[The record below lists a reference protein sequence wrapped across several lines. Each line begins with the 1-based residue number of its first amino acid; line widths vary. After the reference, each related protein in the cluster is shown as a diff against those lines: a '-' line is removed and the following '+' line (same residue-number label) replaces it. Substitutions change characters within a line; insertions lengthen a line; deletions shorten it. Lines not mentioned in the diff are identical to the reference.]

1 MLRSGSII
9 LLCAT
14 LAACTQPPD
23 PRGVGRNEVLL
34 QVEASGRTE
43 ARPDEARF
51 TAGVQTLAAS
61 AGAASAANAAAMNR
75 VVSAVEAAG
84 VARDDVQTRSITLS
98 RIDYGADRGRFQA
111 NNVVM
116 VRVRNLERAAAA
128 IAAATDAG
136 ANVLSGPD
144 LRVSDPERADRVAYA
159 SAYKSARARAEAY
172 AAAAGLKVARVL
184 AIRDAGASGGPVPY
198 YGDMMEMAAQVRTAS
213 PPPMRPGMNA
223 TEVRVRADFALAE
236 D

>member
-9 LLCAT
+9 LLCAA

-75 VVSAVEAAG
+75 AVSAVEAAG

-111 NNVVM
+111 NNSVM
-116 VRVRNLERAAAA
+116 VRVRNLERAAAT

-144 LRVSDPERADRVAYA
+144 LRVSDPERADRAAYA

-172 AAAAGLKVARVL
+172 AAAAGLKVTRVL
-184 AIRDAGASGGPVPY
+184 AIRDAGAGGGPVPY
-198 YGDMMEMAAQVRTAS
+198 YGDSMEMGAQIRTAS